1 MGDEKTIIVKT
12 VEDEIRAILTT
23 LDIFS
28 EVITVNRDAI
38 AANRED
44 IIAIEKKI
52 GYNSLTKK
60 HT

>member
-1 MGDEKTIIVKT
+1 MDDEKTIIVKT
-12 VEDEIRAILTT
+12 VEDEIKAILAT

-38 AANRED
+38 VANRED

-52 GYNSLTKK
+52 GYNSLIKK